1 MKRTFLEY
9 GEYAKLPCSLFSG
22 IKLKIFKKIYKGDY
36 PWLVNFLIT
45 WKCNLR
51 CRMCN
56 IWKKKEKTEISP
68 EKVEKVFSERIFR
81 KTKVVKL
88 MGGEPTL
95 HSKFLKII
103 EILSEL
109 LPNAQKVVST
119 NAYPYK
125 RMKKVINE
133 SVEIDSDI
141 IFSLSLDGIGKT
153 HDFIRGVNGVF
164 SEVMKTAKYLKKI
177 ERKTKKVKLR
187 FSFTITPWNY
197 KDIEKVI
204 RLAKKME
211 AYIGIRLAHVS
222 KHFYGNQEK
231 LKLFGFNKKVLIDIH
246 KILKI
251 HGLNTFQ
258 KKITEAKLTKRK
270 LPCLAFINSIAIDPQ
285 GRVKPC
291 IYSKAIRVSSIE
303 KFWNSERA
311 KLIRK
316 KIYSCKS
323 CWSDCQTI
331 PDLKGEYF
339 YEKIEMLKM
348 LLK

>member
-1 MKRTFLEY
+1 MKRAFLEY
-9 GEYAKLPCSLFSG
+9 GEYSKLPCSFFNG

-36 PWLVNFLIT
+36 PWVVNFLIT

-68 EKVEKVFSERIFR
+68 EKVEKIFSKKIFR
-81 KTKVVKL
+81 KTKLVKL

-95 HSKFLKII
+95 HSKFLEII
-103 EILSEL
+103 ELLSEL

-164 SEVMKTAKYLKKI
+164 SEVMKTARYLKEM

-197 KDIEKVI
+197 KDLEKI
-204 RLAKKME
+204 FRLAKKME
-211 AYIGIRLAHVS
+211 TYVGVRLAHVNE
-222 KHFYGNQEK
+222 HFYGNEEK
-231 LKLFGFNKKVLIDIH
+231 LKTLNLEKNILINVQ
-246 KILKI
+246 KILKTQ
-251 HGLNTFQ
+251 GLNTFQ
-258 KKITEAKLTKRK
+258 KRIVETKLTERK
-270 LPCLAFINSIAIDPQ
+270 LPCLALINSLAIDPE
-285 GRVKPC
+285 GKIKPC
-291 IYSKAIRVSSIE
+291 IYSKSIQVRDIE

-316 KIYSCKS
+316 KIYSCRS

-339 YEKIEMLKM
+339 YEKMEFLRN
-348 LLK
+348 